1 MRIRK
6 KRNSEYNKFQK
17 QKYLMQRKIDHIQI
31 DPLTKQNIFYT
42 TNDKESITVKT
53 SKKEK

>member
-1 MRIRK
+1 
-6 KRNSEYNKFQK
+6 
-17 QKYLMQRKIDHIQI
+17 MQRKIDHIQI